1 MLIIHEFVFWCHPQ
15 HIAEICWDF
24 CHFLKLEPK
33 PVKMGENILD
43 ENTSSEQNKPIKL
56 ISTFDFW
63 KIRLYL
69 EWNNAKK
76 DKSRHKN
83 TESLLK
89 VGSK

>member
-1 MLIIHEFVFWCHPQ
+1 MILVG
-15 HIAEICWDF
+15 
-24 CHFLKLEPK
+24 
-33 PVKMGENILD
+33 KMGENILD

-56 ISTFDFW
+56 IATFDFW